1 MTPPVQSGTEFTID
15 DADLSSAPLMAAL
28 TETTSGESWDSES
41 VANILALP
49 RSFGLIAHGAGQ
61 PLGFLLAQCAAGESE
76 IINLVVAPAARRQGI
91 GGALLAGAMARARGM
106 AAQIMFLEVA
116 DDNAAARALY
126 DRQGFAQVGIRPDYY
141 RRDPVNYVDA
151 LILRC
156 ELITP
161 GKISA

>member
-1 MTPPVQSGTEFTID
+1 MLV

-28 TETTSGESWDSES
+28 TETASSEPWSTESL
-41 VANILALP
+41 AKILALP

-76 IINLVVAPAARRQGI
+76 IINLVVAPAARRQGV
-91 GGALLAGAMARARGM
+91 GGALVAGAMARARGM
-106 AAQIMFLEVA
+106 GAQTMFLEVA

-126 DRQGFAQVGIRPDYY
+126 GRQGFVQVGIRPDYY
-141 RRDPVNYVDA
+141 RKNLVNYVDA

-156 ELITP
+156 ELITTE
-161 GKISA
+161 GN